1 MYHRPRIV
9 LTSNWPIVFALVV
22 RVILGFGWLIVPLT
36 FSGMLLRPTTKYI
49 QRVKMVIHV
58 LNARCI
64 SDLPFERQSSLYPNI
79 EAIRT
84 QILASYDR
92 ESV

>member
-9 LTSNWPIVFALVV
+9 STSNWLIVFALVV

-36 FSGMLLRPTTKYI
+36 FSDMLLRPTTKYI
-49 QRVKMVIHV
+49 QSVKIVIHV

-64 SDLPFERQSSLYPNI
+64 SDLPFERQLSLCPNI